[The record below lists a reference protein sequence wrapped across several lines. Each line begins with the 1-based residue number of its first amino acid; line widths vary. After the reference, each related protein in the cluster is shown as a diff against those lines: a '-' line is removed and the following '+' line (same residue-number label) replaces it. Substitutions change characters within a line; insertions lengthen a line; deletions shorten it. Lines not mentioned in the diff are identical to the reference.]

1 MLLPSQFSSDHSVD
15 DARILAENLGARYQ
29 IVPITQTFATLTQTL
44 GPIFGELPFDVTEEN
59 MQARLRGMMLMA
71 LSNKFGHIL
80 LNTSNKSESAVG
92 YGTLYGDSVGAISI
106 IGDLYKSEV
115 YDLAR
120 YINRNGEIIPS
131 NTILKAP
138 SAELRPNQKDSDTLL
153 PYDILDAILYR
164 MLEEGQSREEII
176 NAGFD
181 EEDVYHV
188 YGMVIRNEHKRYQFC
203 PVLRLSSCVLG
214 KNRIMP
220 LTSRYGC

>member
-1 MLLPSQFSSDHSVD
+1 MPSRFSTDHSVTD
-15 DARILAENLGARYQ
+15 AVDLARNLGISHETLPIKEIYDNFIATLHPVFKDAPFNVAEENLQARI
-29 IVPITQTFATLTQTL
+29 
-44 GPIFGELPFDVTEEN
+44 
-59 MQARLRGMMLMA
+59 RGSLVMA
-71 LSNKFGHIL
+71 ISNKFGHIL